1 MLMQIGGCAS
11 NVQMQIQIQI
21 QIQTQTLIQMENYE
35 EAVYPAYIPTGTVQA
50 AREDPHTLSSLPK
63 VSFESLL
70 KAEKMALNIYK

>member
-1 MLMQIGGCAS
+1 
-11 NVQMQIQIQI
+11 
-21 QIQTQTLIQMENYE
+21 MENYE